1 MTVARLFWFFD
12 DDGHFDLTPLV
23 VEPPMYGAGR
33 CVLLYRHFY
42 DESDEET
49 QDLATPVLAASR
61 RFIRN
66 PSRSPVRNLSNPPV
80 RMGNLDN

>member
-1 MTVARLFWFFD
+1 MTVARLIWFFD
-12 DDGHFDLTPLV
+12 EDRFDSTEEV
-23 VEPPMYGAGR
+23 VEAPMYGAGR

-42 DESDEET
+42 DESDEEV
-49 QDLATPVLAASR
+49 QDLAAPVLAASR